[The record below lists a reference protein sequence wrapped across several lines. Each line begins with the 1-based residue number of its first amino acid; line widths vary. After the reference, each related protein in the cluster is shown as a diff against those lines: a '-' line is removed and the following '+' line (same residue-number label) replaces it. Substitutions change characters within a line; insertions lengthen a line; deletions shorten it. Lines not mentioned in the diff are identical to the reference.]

1 MKKNWERFAKVF
13 TKFCLVAIVFAVI
26 LTVNSTQAQ
35 AASTRTKA
43 LNAYNKLLSQKSLKW
58 SGKTKVSTNKCKFAV
73 IYVDNDS
80 VPELFVD
87 AGGAG
92 TNHVSGFYKLY
103 TFWNGK
109 VRDVCTM
116 RDGFGYYKKKGIFQ
130 TYTMLHGEYTT
141 YQKLASGKSSVKLSS
156 ESYFTTNY
164 YDSNNKKISKAMF
177 NKSLKSLVGTAKVSV
192 PVCKINTKA
201 NRTKY
206 LK

>member
-92 TNHVSGFYKLY
+92 TNQVSGFYKLY

-116 RDGFGYYKKKGIFQ
+116 MDLATTRKKVFFRHTRCFMENIQ
-130 TYTMLHGEYTT
+130 LIRNLLPES
-141 YQKLASGKSSVKLSS
+141 LPLS
-156 ESYFTTNY
+156 
-164 YDSNNKKISKAMF
+164 
-177 NKSLKSLVGTAKVSV
+177 
-192 PVCKINTKA
+192 
-201 NRTKY
+201 
-206 LK
+206 